1 VVDTGRQSVGSMTR
15 VLCGKLDL
23 LMSGL
28 PDSVEIKGSPTKP

>member
-1 VVDTGRQSVGSMTR
+1 